1 MSDPVKS
8 SQNAT
13 ADDHAADAKPTDK
26 GIPSPPPE
34 GGLEKVAAAEGKL
47 PRPGKAVE
55 EKMGANMPDQK

>member
-13 ADDHAADAKPTDK
+13 PDDHAADTKPTDK

-34 GGLEKVAAAEGKL
+34 GGLEKVAATEGKL
-47 PRPGKAVE
+47 RGRARL
-55 EKMGANMPDQK
+55 